1 MNQVLTFLCS
11 WLQAVEIPRVKI
23 FRFENAIFFV
33 SVEHF
38 KNMLF
43 KYTCNPRHV
52 KQDIVEAENKIRK
65 EKANFEKITFQVS
78 S

>member
-1 MNQVLTFLCS
+1 M
-11 WLQAVEIPRVKI
+11 
-23 FRFENAIFFV
+23 

-78 S
+78 SYM

>member
-1 MNQVLTFLCS
+1 M
-11 WLQAVEIPRVKI
+11 
-23 FRFENAIFFV
+23 

-52 KQDIVEAENKIRK
+52 KQDIEAAENKIRK